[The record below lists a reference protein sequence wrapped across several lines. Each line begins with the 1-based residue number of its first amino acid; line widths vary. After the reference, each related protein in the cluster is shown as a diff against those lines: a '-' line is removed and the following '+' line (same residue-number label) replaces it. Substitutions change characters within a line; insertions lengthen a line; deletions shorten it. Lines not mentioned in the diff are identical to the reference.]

1 MYFKTA
7 DNQDLYY
14 EIRGKANAA
23 KSLLFL
29 NGVVQNTAAWNLMA
43 PAFEKDYRIILCD
56 QIFQGQSD
64 KKGESRNFDQ
74 HAEDIFGLINYLKI
88 PKVNLIGI
96 SYGSLIAQHFAVNYP
111 ERLDKLVLLSSF
123 ANKTPYF
130 EAMNL
135 GWQRALQTGGFSLF
149 LDVMLP
155 NVLSEDY
162 FDHPLLPINAL
173 KMARESM
180 GLESSSIEK
189 LMRATQE
196 RGDYRPFLKAV
207 KSPTLIIHGEKDS
220 LVTVAMG
227 KALADSIPNSR
238 FEIIPKAGHTLNLE
252 AVEQSVGLIKRFL

>member
-1 MYFKTA
+1 MYFKTT

-14 EIRGKANAA
+14 EIRGNTKSA

-29 NGVVQNTAAWNLMA
+29 NGVVQNTAAWNLIT
-43 PAFEKDYRIILCD
+43 PSFENDYRIILCD
-56 QIFQGQSD
+56 FIFQGQSG
-64 KKGESRNFDQ
+64 KKGEYRDFDQ
-74 HAEDIFGLINYLKI
+74 HAEDIFGLITFLKI
-88 PKVNLIGI
+88 PKITLIGI
-96 SYGSLIAQHFAVNYP
+96 SYGSLVAQNFAVNYP

-155 NVLSEDY
+155 NVLSEEY
-162 FDHPLLPINAL
+162 FDHPLLPIHAL

-180 GLESSSIEK
+180 GLEASSIEK

-196 RGDYRPFLKAV
+196 RGDYRPYLKIV

-227 KALADSIPNSR
+227 KALAGSIANSR
-238 FEIIPKAGHTLNLE
+238 FEIIQKAGHTLNLE
-252 AVEQSVGLIKRFL
+252 AVEQSVALIKRFL